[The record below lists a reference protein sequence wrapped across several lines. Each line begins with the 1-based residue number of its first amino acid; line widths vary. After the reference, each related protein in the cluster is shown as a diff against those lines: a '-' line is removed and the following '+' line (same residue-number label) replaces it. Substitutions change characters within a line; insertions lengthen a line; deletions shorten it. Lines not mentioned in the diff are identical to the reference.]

1 MLSAAHVLA
10 MDAKNLLD
18 AVDSIRIRY
27 PDVDRIICNGGIPPP
42 EPAPEGPRSSK
53 DVDSAETP
61 TSKFKFANPAKHR
74 V

>member
-27 PDVDRIICNGGIPPP
+27 PDVDRIISNGGIPPP
-42 EPAPEGPRSSK
+42 EPAPEGPRICR

-61 TSKFKFANPAKHR
+61 TSKYNLINFPSTAF
-74 V
+74 